1 MQSKKKEMPTSL
13 YVYIPCHT
21 DFPEAITQANFI
33 TNEINELK
41 QTKPNFKICIS
52 YNGDSAEKYRL
63 LSESQQDIQFVF
75 NPPLGG
81 DINISLGLL
90 NGVNVDYKYI
100 WILSVNDRLK
110 KGCIEQILNAIQLSN
125 SPSMITFGDQSKT
138 FQLNQKDILL
148 MESPYRLGLISSVI
162 YERESFQDFFGF
174 GIKYQYTGWGQLAV
188 LLGYVSKF
196 NQINTLEIPSSSVYE
211 LIQEPNY
218 KLEDYLNNFVKYF
231 HSFYGLPMTI
241 DLIVEEKIANKYW
254 SKWFLKHYK
263 YFIFY
268 NYVENRVDARGKL
281 NHRLFKS
288 ILRERNFFLF
298 LLYKLLFENF
308 FVNHLTKLI
317 MRLIL
322 KKMPND

>member
-1 MQSKKKEMPTSL
+1 MQSKKKESPTSL

-21 DFPEAITQANFI
+21 DFSEALTQANFI
-33 TNEINELK
+33 ANEINELK
-41 QTKPNFKICIS
+41 QVKPKFKICIS

-63 LSESQQDIQFVF
+63 LSEPQQGIQFVF
-75 NPPLGG
+75 NPPLSG

-125 SPSMITFGDQSKT
+125 SPSMITFGNQKKT
-138 FQLNQKDILL
+138 VQLNQKDILL
-148 MESPYRLGLISSVI
+148 IESPYRLGLISSVI

-196 NQINTLEIPSSSVYE
+196 NQINTLEVPSSLVYE
-211 LIQEPNY
+211 LVEEPTN
-218 KLEDYLNNFVKYF
+218 KLENYLDNFIKYF
-231 HSFYGLPMTI
+231 HSFYGLPIAI
-241 DLIVEEKIANKYW
+241 DLIVEEKVANRYW
-254 SKWFLKHYK
+254 SQWFLKHYK

-268 NYVENRVDARGKL
+268 NYVENRVDARSKL
-281 NHRLFKS
+281 NHRLFES
-288 ILRERNFFLF
+288 ILRDRKFSLF
-298 LLYKLLFENF
+298 LIYKLLFNNF
-308 FVNHLTKLI
+308 FVNLLTKLI

-322 KKMPND
+322 KKSPNE